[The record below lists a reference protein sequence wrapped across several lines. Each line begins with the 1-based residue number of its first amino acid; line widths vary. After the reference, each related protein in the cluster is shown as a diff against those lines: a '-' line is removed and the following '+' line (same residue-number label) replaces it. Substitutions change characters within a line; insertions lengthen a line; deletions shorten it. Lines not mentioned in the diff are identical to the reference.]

1 MVSQA
6 KVKQDS
12 DVCFFAIIMLSHPE
26 VFVSVQCTVPKS
38 WAHRSPTLH
47 AKCSAMCSLS
57 RSNNS
62 SPRLR
67 LKNWCVLLHRPSSL
81 LFDGEDRT
89 ESDWVLTSCLT
100 TSALFISGLASIS
113 SSSGLSSSMWQ
124 NPAQVQGIMLFFFRG
139 WQLMVTR
146 TLCPVASDDSFLF
159 PPPPWG
165 MTPLSRGKTSFF
177 TSGV

>member
-12 DVCFFAIIMLSHPE
+12 DVCFFATIMLSHPE

-67 LKNWCVLLHRPSSL
+67 LKNWC
-81 LFDGEDRT
+81 
-89 ESDWVLTSCLT
+89 C
-100 TSALFISGLASIS
+100 LASSTFIITLWRRGQNRI
-113 SSSGLSSSMWQ
+113 GLSVNELLDHFCSFHQWTCQ
-124 NPAQVQGIMLFFFRG
+124 YFKQLWLVFVNVTKPCPGARHNAFFFRG

-146 TLCPVASDDSFLF
+146 TLCPVASDDSFLV

-165 MTPLSRGKTSFF
+165 MTPLWGGKTSFF

>member
-124 NPAQVQGIMLFFFRG
+124 NPAQVQGIMLFFFG
-139 WQLMVTR
+139 
-146 TLCPVASDDSFLF
+146 DDSWWWHVLYARLPVMIAFL
-159 PPPPWG
+159 PLSG
-165 MTPLSRGKTSFF
+165 MTPLWGGKTSFF
-177 TSGV
+177 TSGF